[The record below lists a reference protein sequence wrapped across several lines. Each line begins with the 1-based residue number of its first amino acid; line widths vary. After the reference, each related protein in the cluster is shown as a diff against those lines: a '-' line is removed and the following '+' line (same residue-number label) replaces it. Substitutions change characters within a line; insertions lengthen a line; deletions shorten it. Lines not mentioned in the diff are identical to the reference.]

1 MEQCPQCNTE
11 RVQDENFCDNCG
23 HKYAETSVGESQQT
37 PEQEQPTAEQEVQ
50 EQPTAEQEVQE
61 QPTAEQ
67 EQPTPNAL
75 LTGDVQQ
82 GVLCIQDKTNG
93 SNELSIH
100 FDENPKVIGRSD
112 MSEFVKDQGLDP
124 LQVSRQQCTIFKE
137 GDDYYIEDG
146 VTSVQDK
153 PSGNHTSV
161 NGQDIFEKG
170 KIKLND
176 QDKIVF
182 ATIVNAVFR
191 IS

>member
-1 MEQCPQCNTE
+1 MEQCPQCKTE

-23 HKYAETSVGESQQT
+23 HKYAEISVDESQQT
-37 PEQEQPTAEQEVQ
+37 PEQQ
-50 EQPTAEQEVQE
+50 
-61 QPTAEQ
+61 
-67 EQPTPNAL
+67 TPSAQL
-75 LTGDVQQ
+75 IDTVPQ
-82 GVLCIQDKTNG
+82 GILYIQDTTNS
-93 SNELSIH
+93 SNEFPIH
-100 FDENPKVIGRSD
+100 FDENPKIIGRSD
-112 MSEFVKDQGLDP
+112 ISEFVKEQNLDP

-146 VTSVQDK
+146 ITSVQDK

-161 NGQDIFEKG
+161 NGQNISEKG

-182 ATIVNAVFR
+182 ATIVNAIFR

>member
-1 MEQCPQCNTE
+1 MEQCPQCKTE

-23 HKYAETSVGESQQT
+23 HKYAEISVDESQQT
-37 PEQEQPTAEQEVQ
+37 PEQQTPEQQTPEQQ
-50 EQPTAEQEVQE
+50 TPEQQTPEQQTPE
-61 QPTAEQ
+61 QQ
-67 EQPTPNAL
+67 TPSAQL
-75 LTGDVQQ
+75 IDTVPQ
-82 GVLCIQDKTNG
+82 GILYIQDTTNS
-93 SNELSIH
+93 SNEFPIH
-100 FDENPKVIGRSD
+100 FDENPKIIGRSD
-112 MSEFVKDQGLDP
+112 ISEFVKDQNLDP

-146 VTSVQDK
+146 ITSVQDK

-161 NGQDIFEKG
+161 NGQDISEKG

-182 ATIVNAVFR
+182 ATIVNAIFR